1 MLRSLTLIRPDE
13 RRNALGAF
21 LTLFGLMA
29 AHALLETARDALFLA
44 HLPAARLPWTYL
56 AIAAV
61 ALTLSSVRSAS
72 PERLRGRVELAV
84 WIVAS
89 AAVTLAFWTH
99 DSMED
104 DWVLYAL
111 YVWTGVFATLIVVRF
126 WTLLGDTFTVTQ
138 AKRLYALV
146 GTGSVLGAIAG
157 SGLAQLVAARFEARQ
172 MLAAAACV
180 LLASALA
187 PLLIR
192 EPPRAGGAPGGDGA
206 RRAKNPPPRLAAALS
221 SRLARR
227 ATPFDLVWSNPYTKR
242 LALLVIIS
250 TIAITVVDYVFKS
263 TLARTVSPAQLGYIF
278 ATAYLILNVL
288 SLLAQ
293 VLLVGVLTRTLGV
306 SRVLALL
313 PVLLFFG
320 SAWLLLGG
328 GIYAVLLTKGF
339 DGSLRHSLHRT
350 ATEILFVP
358 LSPDFRA
365 RAKAFID
372 VVGQRG
378 GQAVASLA
386 ILAAVATGRVEIIL
400 GALIVALAIAWI
412 LIARDLQRHYLDLFR
427 TTLGERT
434 VETRIAFPSLDLAS
448 LESLIAAL
456 SSPNDAEVIAA
467 MDLLAEKERARLI
480 PALILYHPSPGVV
493 IHALE
498 TMSRAGRR
506 DALPIARR
514 LLRHA
519 DPEVRAEALRALA
532 ESSIEDSILRD
543 GLADP
548 SPRVSVTARVCL
560 AANAADSEIPLGLLA
575 TAATG
580 TTEEKLALAHA
591 IRHTPRPLFEGA
603 LLALAESADAAVR
616 LEVARAMK
624 AMPSERFFPALIAM
638 LPQREVRT
646 AVREALVA
654 MGGAGLARLEVAL
667 EDLTLPAAVRRQL
680 PRAIREFDPARVA
693 AVLARRLPDEPDG
706 AVRFKIL
713 RALGRL
719 RADNPDAP
727 FDARSLAKPTDET
740 LSVIF
745 QLIDWRLRL
754 EEGASAIAARR
765 TPVHDLLVKLL
776 RHKEEHALERLFRL
790 IGLQHPGEDF
800 RSIHRGVTNAD
811 PKARASSRELL
822 ENLLAPRLRGPV
834 LALVDDAPDRERLG
848 RAGAFHTASRATY
861 EEVLRALLARRSTT
875 LRIVVTYHI
884 GELRLYE
891 LRGAIESLPRD
902 PADMLSETV
911 DRTLALL
918 AAPLP
923 GRAAADA

>member
-13 RRNALGAF
+13 RQNALGAF
-21 LTLFGLMA
+21 LTLFGLMS

-44 HLPAARLPWTYL
+44 HLPPARLPWTYL
-56 AIAAV
+56 AIAAI
-61 ALTLSSVRSAS
+61 ALALSAIRSAS
-72 PERLRGRVELAV
+72 PSRLRGRAELAV

-89 AAVTLAFWTH
+89 AIVTLAFWAH
-99 DSMED
+99 ESMQD

-111 YVWTGVFATLIVVRF
+111 YIWTGVFATLIVVRF

-138 AKRLYALV
+138 AKRLFALV

-157 SGLAQLVAARFEARQ
+157 SALAQVVAARFEARH
-172 MLAAAACV
+172 MLVAAACI

-187 PLLIR
+187 PFLIC
-192 EPPRAGGAPGGDGA
+192 EPPAAPVAPRA
-206 RRAKNPPPRLAAALS
+206 RRTADAAPRLAAALS

-227 ATPFDLVWSNPYTKR
+227 ATPFDLVWANPYTKR
-242 LALLVIIS
+242 LALLVVVS
-250 TIAITVVDYVFKS
+250 TIAITVVDFVFKS
-263 TLARTVSPAQLGYIF
+263 TLARTVSPAQLGYVF

-293 VLLVGVLTRTLGV
+293 ILLVGILTRTLGV

-313 PVLLFFG
+313 PALLFFG

-365 RAKAFID
+365 RAKGFID

-386 ILAAVATGRVEIIL
+386 ILGAVATGRAEIIL
-400 GALIVALAIAWI
+400 GVAIVALAAVWI
-412 LIARDLQRHYLDLFR
+412 VIARELQRHYLDLFR
-427 TTLGERT
+427 TSLGERT
-434 VETRIAFPSLDLAS
+434 VATRIAFPSLDMAS

-480 PALILYHPSPGVV
+480 PALILYHPSPQVV

-498 TMSRAGRR
+498 TMSRAGRH
-506 DALPIARR
+506 DALPIVRR

-519 DPEVRAEALRALA
+519 HAEVRAEALRALA
-532 ESSIEDSILRD
+532 ETAVEESVLREA
-543 GLADP
+543 LADP
-548 SPRVSVTARVCL
+548 SPHVSLTARVCL
-560 AANAADSEIPLGLLA
+560 AAGSPDAEIPLPLLA

-580 TTEEKLALAHA
+580 SREEKLALAHA
-591 IRHTPRPLFEGA
+591 IRHKPSPIFEGA
-603 LLALAESADAAVR
+603 LLALAESSDTAVR

-624 AMPSERFFPALIAM
+624 AMPSERFLPRLLAM
-638 LPQREVRT
+638 LPQREVRA
-646 AVREALVA
+646 AVRDAIAAMEPGALASLEA
-654 MGGAGLARLEVAL
+654 AL
-667 EDLTLPAAVRRQL
+667 EDLTLPPAVRRNL
-680 PRAIREFDPARVA
+680 PRAIREFEPARVA
-693 AVLARRLPDEPDG
+693 AILARRLPREPDG
-706 AVRFKIL
+706 VVRFKIL

-719 RADNPDAP
+719 RADNPSAP
-727 FDARSLAKPTDET
+727 FDARALAQPTEET
-740 LSVIF
+740 LSGIF
-745 QLIDWRLRL
+745 ELIDWRLHL
-754 EEGASAIAARR
+754 EEGAAAQPSRQ
-765 TPVHDLLVKLL
+765 TAVHGLLVTLL
-776 RHKEEHALERLFRL
+776 RHKEDHALERLFRL

-822 ENLLAPRLRGPV
+822 ENLLPPRLRGPV
-834 LALVDDAPDRERLG
+834 LALVDETSGRERLG
-848 RAGAFHTASRATY
+848 RAAPFHAPLRASY
-861 EEVLRALLARRSTT
+861 EEVLRTLLARGSTT
-875 LRIVVTYHI
+875 LRALVTYHI
-884 GELRLYE
+884 GELRLVA
-891 LRGAIESLPRD
+891 LRAEIESLPRD
-902 PADMLSETV
+902 PADMLTETI

-918 AAPLP
+918 AAPAP
-923 GRAAADA
+923 ESSAGAS